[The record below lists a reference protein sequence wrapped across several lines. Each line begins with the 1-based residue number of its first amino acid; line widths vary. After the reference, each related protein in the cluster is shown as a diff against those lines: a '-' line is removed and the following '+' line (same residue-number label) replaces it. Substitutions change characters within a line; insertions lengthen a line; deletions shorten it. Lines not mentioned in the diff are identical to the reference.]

1 MPELQRPALLAAID
15 TFAEDEGFV
24 VLALKNK
31 DGTRF
36 ESALTYDVFGSVLRL
51 LISSAVQLMSCNPR
65 PGGII
70 SSIRLPDQP
79 IPAAGVRI
87 IQGRSA
93 DEVHVHVDLGP
104 TRLVFATGASS
115 VRELSGSRSKNDA
128 ATWRQENDRPESM
141 LTSGQNNPSTAN
153 RD

>member
-1 MPELQRPALLAAID
+1 MSELQRPALLAAID
-15 TFAEDEGFV
+15 TFAEDEEFV

-87 IQGRSA
+87 IQGSVGRRSSCA
-93 DEVHVHVDLGP
+93 CRPGTDAFGLCDGSVI
-104 TRLVFATGASS
+104 RAGA
-115 VRELSGSRSKNDA
+115 VRV
-128 ATWRQENDRPESM
+128 TQ
-141 LTSGQNNPSTAN
+141 
-153 RD
+153 

>member
-1 MPELQRPALLAAID
+1 MSELQRPALLAAID

-51 LISSAVQLMSCNPR
+51 L
-65 PGGII
+65 I

>member
-1 MPELQRPALLAAID
+1 VSDLQRPALLAAID

-51 LISSAVQLMSCNPR
+51 L
-65 PGGII
+65 I